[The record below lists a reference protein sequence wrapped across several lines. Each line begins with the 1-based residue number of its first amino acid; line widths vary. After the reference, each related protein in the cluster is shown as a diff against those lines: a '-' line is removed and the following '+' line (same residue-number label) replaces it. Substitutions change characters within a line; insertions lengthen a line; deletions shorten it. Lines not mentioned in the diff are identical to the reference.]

1 MSDAIGDIEMR
12 ITGLRRQW
20 ILEMKNGDMD
30 VKIVRIFHPV
40 GQGAF
45 YEVFLFRIT

>member
-30 VKIVRIFHPV
+30 IKNSTNISSCRS
-40 GQGAF
+40 GR
-45 YEVFLFRIT
+45 FL